1 MKTLISILAVASAT
15 GLISCAHKPAPV
27 SSIVPDKRLSASELF
42 FRQNPNIDG
51 PVKTS
56 YLVIEK
62 ALSSHKLPAWP
73 LNFTD
78 GRLSYTVFDKLPQ
91 DLSQKLLSQSA
102 AKMGFDS
109 IENYAKNFWLHSRGA
124 QAKDLQCEH
133 ISTDISFVKLEEEK
147 IPNIDYD
154 SSAELLSQ
162 KKWRQLT
169 DASSLESKAVN
180 GFGLSVVCKA
190 KLSQQ
195 AKTCEPSLSLSIFV
209 EKDEPQL
216 QRAGSVTTKSYV
228 SNGCEKSNYASFFPK

>member
-1 MKTLISILAVASAT
+1 MKTLGKFSTMVLALGFS
-15 GLISCAHKPAPV
+15 SCAHKPSPV
-27 SSIVPDKRLSASELF
+27 SNIIPDKKMSAAELF
-42 FRQNPNIDG
+42 FSQNPNLDTST
-51 PVKTS
+51 KKS

-62 ALSSHKLPAWP
+62 ALRSNKLPAWP
-73 LNFTD
+73 LNYSE

-133 ISTDISFVKLEEEK
+133 ISTDISFIKSQDEK
-147 IPNIDYD
+147 ENVDYD
-154 SSAELLSQ
+154 SSIELLSQ

-169 DASSLESKAVN
+169 DESSLEGKAVN
-180 GFGLSVVCKA
+180 GFALSVVCKA

-195 AKTCEPSLSLSIFV
+195 AKTCEPSISLSIFV
-209 EKDEPQL
+209 EKDEPHF
-216 QRAGSVTTKSYV
+216 QRMGSVSTKSYV
-228 SNGCEKSNYASFFPK
+228 NNNCTKAEYALTGR

>member
-1 MKTLISILAVASAT
+1 MKTLVSILTLVVIT
-15 GLISCAHKPAPV
+15 GLIGCVQKPKPV
-27 SSIVPDKRLSASELF
+27 STIVPDKRLSASELF
-42 FRQNPNIDG
+42 FRQNPNLEG

-56 YLVIEK
+56 YLVLEK

-73 LNFTD
+73 LNYND

-109 IENYAKNFWLHSRGA
+109 IENYAKNFWLHSRGV

-133 ISTDISFVKLEEEK
+133 ISTDISFVKYKEEK
-147 IPNIDYD
+147 TDIDYD
-154 SSAELLSQ
+154 SSVELLSQ

-169 DASSLESKAVN
+169 DESSLEGKAVN
-180 GFGLSVVCKA
+180 GIALSVVCKA
-190 KLSQQ
+190 KVSQQ

-209 EKDEPQL
+209 EKDQPHF
-216 QRAGSVTTKSYV
+216 QRMGSVSTKSHL
-228 SNGCEKSNYASFFPK
+228 NNECGKAEYALTGR